1 MAFFQSY
8 NNPSVTNQSMPGL
21 RGDGQRNEKFLYYG
35 TQCNQ
40 PVRPTLPLSY
50 TESFNNVFYD
60 NILPRA
66 ARGYNIVPRIRKF
79 PVEEWIPSKAA
90 NINTF
95 KSETYYQLAK
105 QPNPCM
111 SDFCKKP

>member
-1 MAFFQSY
+1 MAYFENY
-8 NNPSVTNQSMPGL
+8 HNPSTKNQSMPGL
-21 RGDGQRNEKFLYYG
+21 RGDGQPFEKFQYYG

-40 PVRPTLPLSY
+40 PVRQTLPISY
-50 TESFNNVFYD
+50 TQSFNNVFYD

-66 ARGYNIVPRIRKF
+66 VKGFNVVPRIRKF
-79 PVEEWIPSKAA
+79 PLEEWIPSKAA
-90 NINTF
+90 NINTY
-95 KSETYYQLAK
+95 KSETYYKLAS